1 MFKDKAFMSDI
12 VRIALPITLQ
22 SVIMS
27 LLTMTDQLMV
37 GQLAEYVLHHHE
49 KWDGTGYPK
58 GLKGEEIPLESRIIT
73 LADAFDVMTS
83 ERTYRTIIS
92 EEAAI
97 DEIQKKSGTK
107 FDPELVTIFIEKVMV
122 R

>member
-37 GQLAEYVLHHHE
+37 G
-49 KWDGTGYPK
+49 
-58 GLKGEEIPLESRIIT
+58 
-73 LADAFDVMTS
+73 
-83 ERTYRTIIS
+83 
-92 EEAAI
+92 
-97 DEIQKKSGTK
+97 
-107 FDPELVTIFIEKVMV
+107 
-122 R
+122 